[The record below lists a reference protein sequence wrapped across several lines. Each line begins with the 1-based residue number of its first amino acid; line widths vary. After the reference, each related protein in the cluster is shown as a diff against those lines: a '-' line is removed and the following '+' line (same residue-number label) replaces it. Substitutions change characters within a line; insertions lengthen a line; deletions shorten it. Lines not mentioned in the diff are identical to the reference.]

1 MKRENVIGRAVLRAS
16 FGRSRAELAMVDAA
30 HLDLRLPAAA
40 GPQGTPAE
48 PHQRTP
54 ELPLAER
61 IARFERD
68 TILDAVARHG
78 GNWAAAARELGVH
91 RSNLHHRARRLGLR

>member
-1 MKRENVIGRAVLRAS
+1 
-16 FGRSRAELAMVDAA
+16 MVDAA
-30 HLDLRLPAAA
+30 HLDLRAPAAS
-40 GPQGTPAE
+40 GVESPPVE
-48 PHQRTP
+48 SPRPTP